1 MSLYEAIEQVKCE
14 LVKHLLVGLTRD
26 GYFKEASRLMFHLE
40 DIERCLKQ
48 DTLFDVMNAIRK
60 VNYMLERYAFPDK
73 PLADSLSLDLPTTV
87 TTTGNKK
94 AFPRTTDD
102 L

>member
-1 MSLYEAIEQVKCE
+1 MSLYKAIEQVKHE
-14 LVKHLLVGLTRD
+14 LIQHMLIGLTND
-26 GYFKEASRLMFHLE
+26 SYFKETSRLMWHLE
-40 DIERCLKQ
+40 DIERCLKSDNLY
-48 DTLFDVMNAIRK
+48 DTMAAIRR
-60 VNYMLERYAFPDK
+60 VNYMLDRYKFSDK
-73 PLADSLSLDLPTTV
+73 PQELPTAV